1 MGISDIIK
9 LFSGIALF
17 LFGMSLMGDGLKK
30 VAGSKLEL
38 VLYRLS
44 STPWKGLLLGTG
56 VTSVIQS
63 SCATSV
69 MVVGFVNSGMMQ
81 VRQAIGVILGS
92 ILGTSITG
100 WVISLSYLGGGTG
113 WVKLLS
119 TATLTGVIAVAGIIL
134 YMFCKKPGQKHL
146 GGIFLGF
153 AVLMTGMQT
162 MSGSVSGLKESA
174 GFVSVL
180 TAFQNPAMGILAGA
194 VFTAI
199 LQSASAAVGIL
210 QALSVTGAI
219 NCAMA
224 LPLLLGIGI
233 GASVP
238 VMLSAIGAN
247 IHGRRTAFVYPV
259 AEVIS
264 VIIFGTIFYLIH
276 AIRPFGFMD
285 DVVNPFSVAM
295 VNSVSRLVKVLM
307 LMPFVNG
314 IEKLVITMI
323 KQDKEETTQP
333 LSPEDRFLQH
343 PAVALEQTRNFL
355 RDMAALAGENL
366 QDAFALLV
374 NYTEAGYKKVE
385 ELEGLEDK
393 YEDAL
398 GNYLVKL
405 NQRELSPKQNRDVT
419 MFLHTISD
427 FERIS
432 DHAMNIAKNAQEI
445 HRKGIIFTETA
456 MADLHTAEA
465 AITDIMDRTVL
476 CFVNEDVSYAKT
488 VEPLEELID
497 DLCDELKLRHVER
510 IQRGECTLQHG
521 FVFNDLITNLERISD
536 HCSNVAVAV
545 ISLEAE
551 NLNSHEYL
559 SGVKEKRSAR
569 FEELYEQYSRTYRLS
584 DSEG

>member
-1 MGISDIIK
+1 MSISDIIK

-100 WVISLSYLGGGTG
+100 WVISLSYIGGGTG

-134 YMFCKKPGQKHL
+134 YMFCKKPVQKHL

-174 GFVSVL
+174 TFVSVL
-180 TAFQNPAMGILAGA
+180 TAFENPIMGILAGA
-194 VFTAI
+194 AFTAI

-219 NCAMA
+219 NCSMA

-247 IHGRRTAFVYPV
+247 LAGRRTAFVYPV
-259 AEVIS
+259 AEIIS
-264 VIIFGTIFYLIH
+264 AAAFGVVFYLIH
-276 AIRPFGFMD
+276 ALRPFGFMGEA
-285 DVVNPFSVAM
+285 VNPFSIAM

-307 LMPFVNG
+307 LMPFVG
-314 IEKLVITMI
+314 SIEKLVTMLVKPGREEI
-323 KQDKEETTQP
+323 KKP

-374 NYTEAGYKKVE
+374 NFTEEGYKKVE
-385 ELEGLEDK
+385 ELEGLEDQ

-405 NQRELSPKQNRDVT
+405 NQRELSHEQTQDVT

-445 HRKGIIFTETA
+445 HQKGIVFTDEGLS
-456 MADLHTAEA
+456 DLKVAES
-465 AITDIMDRTVL
+465 AIADIMDRTVL
-476 CFVNEDVSYAKT
+476 CFINEDAQYAKT

-510 IQRGECTLQHG
+510 VQRGECTLQHG

-545 ISLEAE
+545 ISTEME
-551 NLNSHEYL
+551 DLNSHEYL
-559 SGVKEKRSAR
+559 ADVKEKRSTR
-569 FEELYEQYSRTYRLS
+569 FEELYEEYSRTYQLQ
-584 DSEG
+584 